1 MDTERYLKLAVLSA
15 VLIIALVHPVVA
27 ALVLTGVAA
36 WHLQD
41 FRISDMALVQKVVQ
55 LTPPAIK
62 AMVMSRTASSAD
74 ASMKLALPPPDAVRD
89 VPSGGKMTSDSSKK
103 GTMRYKIVSG
113 GQTGV
118 DRAALDVAIELG
130 LEYGGW
136 CPKEGRA
143 EDLVSPPGL
152 LSYYP
157 KLQPTPLEKTEQ
169 RTEWNLRDSDATLI
183 LIRGSDVA
191 LSKGTEFTIA
201 KAREHRRRYL
211 LLDLQ
216 DPDRQRK
223 AMGWLEGLG
232 AIHLLNVAGPRESEA
247 PGIYEEG
254 RIFVRQLLLRA
265 Q

>member
-1 MDTERYLKLAVLSA
+1 MSTERYLKLAVLA
-15 VLIIALVHPVVA
+15 AILIIALVHPVVA
-27 ALVLTGVAA
+27 AFALTGVAA
-36 WHLQD
+36 WHLED
-41 FRISDMALVQKVVQ
+41 FTISDMALVQKVVR
-55 LTPPAIK
+55 LTPPGVK
-62 AMVMSRTASSAD
+62 AMVMSRTAAE
-74 ASMKLALPPPDAVRD
+74 APVKLALPPPDAVRD
-89 VPSGGKMTSDSSKK
+89 VLSRGKMTSDSSKK
-103 GTMRYKIVSG
+103 RTMRYKIVSG
-113 GQTGV
+113 GQMGV
-118 DRAALDVAIELG
+118 DRAALDIAVELG

-136 CPKEGRA
+136 RPKEGWA

-152 LSYYP
+152 LSHYP

-169 RTEWNLRDSDATLI
+169 RTEWNVRDSDATLI

-191 LSKGTEFTIA
+191 RSEGTQYTVA
-201 KAREHRRRYL
+201 KAHEYRRRYL
-211 LLDLQ
+211 ILDLQ

-223 AMGWLEGLG
+223 AMGWLDGLG